1 MTYSFVVL
9 FALGIIAGL
18 FVSFSTFF
26 PEVGL
31 RGAYDFFKLSFR
43 QLCRFSLG
51 WNSTWFTLGFIAWAI
66 GYVIFALT
74 KIFLRWHRPSE
85 KECLMT
91 TILAAAPTMDL
102 SGIQTAMTSAFK
114 QVQAGASDMITAAV
128 PFALVIIGTV
138 LAVTIGIK
146 VFKKLTAQA

>member
-1 MTYSFVVL
+1 
-9 FALGIIAGL
+9 
-18 FVSFSTFF
+18 
-26 PEVGL
+26 
-31 RGAYDFFKLSFR
+31 
-43 QLCRFSLG
+43 
-51 WNSTWFTLGFIAWAI
+51 
-66 GYVIFALT
+66 
-74 KIFLRWHRPSE
+74 
-85 KECLMT
+85 MT

-102 SGIQTAMTSAFK
+102 SGIQTAMASAFK

>member
-1 MTYSFVVL
+1 
-9 FALGIIAGL
+9 
-18 FVSFSTFF
+18 
-26 PEVGL
+26 
-31 RGAYDFFKLSFR
+31 
-43 QLCRFSLG
+43 
-51 WNSTWFTLGFIAWAI
+51 
-66 GYVIFALT
+66 
-74 KIFLRWHRPSE
+74 
-85 KECLMT
+85 MT

-102 SGIQTAMTSAFK
+102 SSIQTSMTAAFK